1 MGFCPYRCWLPPPRG
16 RRVKIAAMNLN
27 DDRILNAALMEA
39 VDFIQ
44 AEGWD
49 RPATL
54 FALVP
59 TELVADALELT
70 EARNPLSL
78 IVQDDLPEHIRPG
91 SEELGE
97 FVASISWPS
106 QVVGA
111 ILAQEIS
118 FVDSSLGEDA
128 APQQARLFSGILD
141 AGARD
146 GAAAAGD
153 GSERTLLQLRPT
165 EEELAA
171 DPFGQDRVELRG
183 GEDIAPGVIAALRA
197 TFVD

>member
-1 MGFCPYRCWLPPPRG
+1 
-16 RRVKIAAMNLN
+16 MNLN

-49 RPATL
+49 SPATL
-54 FALVP
+54 FALIP

-70 EARNPLSL
+70 EDRNPLSL
-78 IVQDDLPEHIRPG
+78 IVKDALPEHIRPS

-97 FVASISWPS
+97 FVASIRWPS

-111 ILAQEIS
+111 IMAPEIS
-118 FVDSSLGEDA
+118 FGNSSLREDA
-128 APQQARLFSGILD
+128 PPQKARLFSGILD

-146 GAAAAGD
+146 G
-153 GSERTLLQLRPT
+153 
-165 EEELAA
+165 
-171 DPFGQDRVELRG
+171 
-183 GEDIAPGVIAALRA
+183 
-197 TFVD
+197 

>member
-1 MGFCPYRCWLPPPRG
+1 M
-16 RRVKIAAMNLN
+16 IAPMNLN
-27 DDRILNAALMEA
+27 DDRPLNAALLEA

-44 AEGWD
+44 SEGWD

-70 EARNPLSL
+70 EERNPLSL

-97 FVASISWPS
+97 FVASIRWPK

-118 FVDSSLGEDA
+118 FVDSSQGEDA
-128 APQQARLFSGILD
+128 QAQQARLFSGILD

-146 GAAAAGD
+146 GAESAGM
-153 GSERTLLQLRPT
+153 GAERTVLQLRPS
-165 EEELAA
+165 EAELDA
-171 DPFGQDRVELRG
+171 DPFGQDKVELRG

>member
-1 MGFCPYRCWLPPPRG
+1 
-16 RRVKIAAMNLN
+16 MNLN

-70 EARNPLSL
+70 EDRNPLSL

-97 FVASISWPS
+97 FVASIRWPA

-128 APQQARLFSGILD
+128 APLQARLFSGILD

-165 EEELAA
+165 EEQLEA